1 LERRLAGYQE
11 GLAMVC
17 GARTI
22 EEFIAEAEAVDPDS
36 VPGLLDAIERRSSEL
51 RTEREGLDIRRRG
64 LEAEALSFEN
74 ADGAATAQH
83 ISGLAGALSAD
94 VEEYVRLKTASV
106 VLRKAIEQYRVRN
119 QGPVL
124 EHAGRLFSALTC
136 GSFAGLRVESIEG
149 KSILAGTRPDGRTV
163 EVAGMS
169 DGTCDQLYL
178 ALRIASLEHYFG
190 SHGPVPF
197 IVDDVLLSF
206 DDERAGA
213 ALSVLNDLS
222 AKTQI
227 VFFTHH
233 RHLVELAGRAT
244 GAAVVEI

>member
-1 LERRLAGYQE
+1 
-11 GLAMVC
+11 MVC
-17 GARTI
+17 GAKTI
-22 EEFIAEAEAVDPDS
+22 EEFITEAEVMDPDS
-36 VPGLLDAIERRSSEL
+36 VPACWTPSNGVPTNCAPSARALDV
-51 RTEREGLDIRRRG
+51 RRRG

-106 VLRKAIEQYRVRN
+106 VLRKAIEQYRDRN

-124 EHAGRLFSALTC
+124 EHAGRLFSALTR

-149 KSILAGTRPDGRTV
+149 KSLLVGTRPDGRTV
-163 EVAGMS
+163 EVSGMS

-206 DDERAGA
+206 DDERAAA

-233 RHLVELAGRAT
+233 RHLVELAKRAT
-244 GAAVVEI
+244 EATVMEI